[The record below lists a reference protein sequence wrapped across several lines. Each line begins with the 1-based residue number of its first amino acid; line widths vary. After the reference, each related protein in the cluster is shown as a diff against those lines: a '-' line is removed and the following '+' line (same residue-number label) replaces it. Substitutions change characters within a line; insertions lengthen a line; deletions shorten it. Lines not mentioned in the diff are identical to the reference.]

1 MRFRGIC
8 VFVVGI
14 EYEKIKLLT
23 IGVFVLILV
32 SEFSNKSK
40 LEILIKSAN
49 QGDVEAQYNLG
60 LMYENGQGVL
70 QDYKEAIKWYK
81 KSAEQGDKHAQSNL
95 GRMYRYGWG
104 VSRDYKETVRWY
116 RLATE
121 QGLAKA

>member
-1 MRFRGIC
+1 MK
-8 VFVVGI
+8 
-14 EYEKIKLLT
+14 KIKLLT

-32 SEFSNKSK
+32 SGFSNKSK

-116 RLATE
+116 RLAAE